1 VAGVKKILIIHGP
14 NLNLLGERDQE
25 IYGSK
30 TLEEID
36 KELKSFGTKL
46 KLKVE
51 TMQSNYEGDIVERI
65 QKASR
70 EADCLIINA
79 AAFTHYSLAI
89 RDALESINIPK
100 IEVHISNIYAREPFR
115 QTSIIAPVVSGQ
127 ISGFGW
133 QSYLL
138 ALQAAAMILSST

>member
-1 VAGVKKILIIHGP
+1 VAGVKKILVIHGP

-46 KLKVE
+46 KLKVD

-65 QKASR
+65 QKAPR

-89 RDALESINIPK
+89 RDALEAIDIPK
-100 IEVHISNIYAREPFR
+100 IEVHISNIYARESFR

-138 ALQAAAMILSST
+138 ALQAAAMILSGT

>member
-1 VAGVKKILIIHGP
+1 VADVKKVLVIHGP
-14 NLNLLGERDQE
+14 NLNLLGERSEE

-36 KELKSFGTKL
+36 KELKSFGSRL

-51 TMQSNYEGDIVERI
+51 AMQSNYEGDIVERI
-65 QKASR
+65 QKAPK

-89 RDALESINIPK
+89 RDALEAISIPK

-127 ISGFGW
+127 ITGFGW

-138 ALQAAAMILSST
+138 ALQAAAMILSDT